1 MNTVSKGRKVTGP
14 RTKLAA
20 TVRLANLEEAVV
32 SLADSM
38 AIMAKA
44 YLRKEDDMMATPPVK
59 EDDESGFDDGAD
71 EPGGG
76 EEDELEPPMDLMSMA
91 DDFDS
96 DFDPYGGTEDDG
108 GSYREGE
115 DTENEL
121 GIHNGDLTKAIR
133 RAAGAVRPLNRARVN
148 RARVNKDDAASS
160 FGEKDEDIPGNR
172 PNVPDDKG
180 KPAEQYLIQGSGG
193 DGPGPV
199 SKALRKA
206 VRAELVGMGLIK
218 KATSPRI
225 GGGDSQVNRG
235 AEPSY
240 NKLVEQGAKLS
251 FAELNRK
258 RVEIGD
264 LPSGIL

>member
-1 MNTVSKGRKVTGP
+1 MTTNTVSKGRKVNGP

-44 YLRKEDDMMATPPVK
+44 YLRKEDDMMATPPV
-59 EDDESGFDDGAD
+59 EDDENGFDDGAD
-71 EPGGG
+71 EFGGG
-76 EEDELEPPMDLMSMA
+76 EEDELEPPMDLMNMA

-121 GIHNGDLTKAIR
+121 GIHDGDLTKAIR
-133 RAAGAVRPLNRARVN
+133 KAAGAVRPLN

-180 KPAEQYLIQGSGG
+180 KPAEQYLIQGGPG
-193 DGPGPV
+193 DGAGPV
-199 SKALRKA
+199 SKAFRKA

-218 KATSPRI
+218 KASSPRI
-225 GGGDSQVNRG
+225 GAGGDSQVNKG
-235 AEPSY
+235 GEPSY
-240 NKLVEQGAKLS
+240 NELVEQGAKLS

>member
-1 MNTVSKGRKVTGP
+1 MPTNTLAKGRKVNGP

-20 TVRLANLEEAVV
+20 SVRLANVEEAVV

-44 YLRKEDDMMATPPVK
+44 YLRKEDDMMATPPV
-59 EDDESGFDDGAD
+59 EDDENAFDDGGD
-71 EPGGG
+71 EFAGG
-76 EEDELEPPMDLMSMA
+76 EDEELEPPMDLMNMA

-108 GSYREGE
+108 GAYREGE

-121 GIHNGDLTKAIR
+121 GIHDGDLTKAIR
-133 RAAGAVRPLNRARVN
+133 KAATAVRPLNRARV
-148 RARVNKDDAASS
+148 RKDDAASS
-160 FGEKDEDIPGNR
+160 FGEKDDDLPGNR
-172 PNVPDDKG
+172 ANVPDDKG
-180 KPAEQYLIQGSGG
+180 KPAEQYLIQGGSG

-206 VRAELVGMGLIK
+206 VRQELISAGVIK
-218 KATSPRI
+218 KAQSPRI
-225 GGGDSQVNRG
+225 GGGDSQINKG
-235 AEPSY
+235 EPTMSE
-240 NKLVEQGAKLS
+240 LLEISTKLS